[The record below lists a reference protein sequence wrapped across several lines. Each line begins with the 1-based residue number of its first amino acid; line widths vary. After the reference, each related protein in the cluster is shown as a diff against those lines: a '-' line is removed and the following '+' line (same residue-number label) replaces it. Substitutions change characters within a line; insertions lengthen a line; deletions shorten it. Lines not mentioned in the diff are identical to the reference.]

1 MPITMYTLA
10 IPAFT
15 RGFSALDGLL
25 DKAEAFAA
33 DRGMSLA
40 ELFDAR
46 LAPDM
51 LPFSGQIQRASD
63 TAKNA
68 IGRLSA
74 LEAPR
79 LPDDEQSF
87 TDLRDRIAKT
97 VAFLESAK
105 PEDLDGSETRE
116 VTLNFPNL
124 KVTFSGEAYLL
135 QFVLPN
141 FYFHVTTA
149 YDILRH
155 KGVPIGKADFIG
167 RLG

>member
-1 MPITMYTLA
+1 MQLTMYALTV
-10 IPAFT
+10 PAFT
-15 RGFSALDGLL
+15 RGFTALNGLL

-33 DRGMSLA
+33 DRGTSLA

-51 LPFSGQIQRASD
+51 LPLSGQIQRASD

-68 IGRLSA
+68 IGRLTS

-79 LPDDEQSF
+79 LPDDEQDF
-87 TDLRDRIAKT
+87 AALHERIART
-97 VAFLESAK
+97 VAFIETVK
-105 PEDLDGSETRE
+105 PDDLDGSETRD
-116 VTLNFPNL
+116 VTLSFPNL
-124 KVTFSGEAYLL
+124 KVTFNGADYLL

>member
-1 MPITMYTLA
+1 MPLTMYALTV
-10 IPAFT
+10 PAFT
-15 RGFSALDGLL
+15 RGFTALNGLL
-25 DKAEAFAA
+25 GKAEAFAD
-33 DRGMSLA
+33 DRGMPLA

-51 LPFSGQIQRASD
+51 LPLSGQIQRASD

-68 IGRLSA
+68 IGRLTT

-79 LPDDEQSF
+79 LPDDEQDF
-87 TDLRDRIAKT
+87 AALHERIART
-97 VAFLESAK
+97 VAFIETVK
-105 PEDLDGSETRE
+105 PEDLDGSDARE
-116 VTLNFPNL
+116 ITLNFPNL
-124 KVTFSGEAYLL
+124 KVTFSGADYLL